1 MPEKNLITRD
11 FIMQFVRLFQIIWW
25 PSTDQCCHARP
36 AVVRVPVTVS
46 NVSDSSHSRTGG
58 GTVATVVGSY
68 SLRSIPGF
76 SSSPSATDLP
86 TSSTPI
92 RSTLTKWPEWSVKMM
107 TQGGKAAG
115 VQILTVIIASC
126 FHICVSETVLGDI
139 CKYGILSNGHR
150 SVITSLSASI
160 SISFKFLKMAFICHN
175 SILFRN

>member
-1 MPEKNLITRD
+1 MTAKNLITRD

-58 GTVATVVGSY
+58 TVATTTVVGSY

-86 TSSTPI
+86 TSSIPI
-92 RSTLTKWPEWSVKMM
+92 RRTLTRWPEWSVKMM

-115 VQILTVIIASC
+115 VQILAVIIASC

-150 SVITSLSASI
+150 SVLTSLSAFI
-160 SISFKFLKMAFICHN
+160 SISLNGFHMPQFYPLP
-175 SILFRN
+175 